1 MSLIESWYL
10 WIITSLLHNLVQVRL
25 ESVPAG
31 ESWSVEIW
39 ACHFGSALF
48 MLKINV
54 HVRRQKAG
62 QKTLR
67 SMALLSSCSN
77 VHVRRQKAGH
87 KKLSSMAPLSSH
99 SMCMS
104 PHGWRRC
111 KNFTQVTTAWSLV
124 CKIREAYACT
134 LEIWLNINYIGI
146 LCCQMWELRNTV
158 FTNCKRQQRQT
169 SLLLDSCFSIVS
181 EPEQAACSKRA
192 VQIQLAEV

>member
-1 MSLIESWYL
+1 
-10 WIITSLLHNLVQVRL
+10 
-25 ESVPAG
+25 
-31 ESWSVEIW
+31 
-39 ACHFGSALF
+39 

-146 LCCQMWELRNTV
+146 LCCQMWEIHAIQ
-158 FTNCKRQQRQT
+158 CSQT
-169 SLLLDSCFSIVS
+169 ANVNDDERVYYLTAASALWASLSKLPAASMQYKFSY
-181 EPEQAACSKRA
+181 RA
-192 VQIQLAEV
+192 VRISHRLSCNSESQD